1 VAFTR
6 SFVAFAWFLVLAFVG
21 VVVLVELYLYVS
33 ISVGFRMVHS
43 RGFCLH
49 FLALVDGSL

>member
-1 VAFTR
+1 VAYTR
-6 SFVAFAWFLVLAFVG
+6 SFVACAWFLVLAFVG
-21 VVVLVELYLYVS
+21 VFVLVELYLYVS